1 MTDDAESRPGQAET
15 VPGGA
20 SGGGPGGASGSV
32 DAVMALEEQIVV
44 LLGRAKALWREAAAS
59 VHPDLQPIGYRML
72 STLVKHG
79 PARPGHLACVLE
91 TDKSVVSRQARELAS
106 LGLIEVLPDPEDGR
120 GRLLEASPAARATV
134 AEMRRRA
141 LAGLTASLDALGE
154 GEAERLADMLARV
167 NAALAP

>member
-1 MTDDAESRPGQAET
+1 
-15 VPGGA
+15 
-20 SGGGPGGASGSV
+20 
-32 DAVMALEEQIVV
+32 
-44 LLGRAKALWREAAAS
+44 
-59 VHPDLQPIGYRML
+59 ML